1 MDRPVEEYSGVKLS
15 LPGNCKRSRQKQEEE
30 KRIKKKKKK
39 KQDELDQTPWIS
51 GRNHNYIYK
60 YGDGDH
66 MRRRW
71 LCPVIK
77 AKDGIGRLM
86 VFSCSNIVSGGLLIF
101 NLVIKSFLLYKNLV
115 VLIIVVLRNGGEL
128 EMRMYRYIMSQ
139 TVQLTA
145 ADASLTDGI
154 PTLQSN

>member
-1 MDRPVEEYSGVKLS
+1 M
-15 LPGNCKRSRQKQEEE
+15 
-30 KRIKKKKKK
+30 
-39 KQDELDQTPWIS
+39 
-51 GRNHNYIYK
+51 
-60 YGDGDH
+60 
-66 MRRRW
+66 

-86 VFSCSNIVSGGLLIF
+86 VFSCLNSVSEDFL
-101 NLVIKSFLLYKNLV
+101 FLLLFIFFLLLLKKSLV
-115 VLIIVVLRNGGEL
+115 MVIIVVLRNGGEL